1 MIHCEKTPAGYQI
14 QINGPWNDVV
24 KESLHIIQG
33 VYESCGNNSKQEAEM
48 YKKLILSAVLGLDG
62 FCIFDAPSN
71 SVRVDLS
78 ALHGPSRNGGDING
92 RSEEMPR

>member
-1 MIHCEKTPAGYQI
+1 MIYCKKTPVGYQI
-14 QINGPWNDVV
+14 QINGPGNDVV

-33 VYESCGNNSKQEAEM
+33 VYETCADNSKQEAEK

-62 FCIFDAPSN
+62 YCIFDAPRN

-78 ALHGPSRNGGDING
+78 LLHEMTGTEGIFDGG
-92 RSEEMPR
+92 SEEIPR

>member
-1 MIHCEKTPAGYQI
+1 MIYCKKTPVGYHVE
-14 QINGPWNDVV
+14 INGQGNDVV
-24 KESLHIIQG
+24 KESLHVIQG
-33 VYESCGNNSKQEAEM
+33 VYETCASNRKQEAEM

-78 ALHGPSRNGGDING
+78 ALHEIDRNGGGI
-92 RSEEMPR
+92 